1 MKGSPM
7 KEKMIIALAMVLVI
21 GLAWKSSLEN
31 TATKESLV
39 SEEIIPVQIENTSMD
54 YYDLD
59 TYDTTLLNEA
69 ESEFDYSAMNSCT
82 LELFDTDVL
91 NFSEAF
97 AYSWQCLGT
106 NSSFQWQGAV
116 YTTILAED
124 IIIQVADS
132 VIVDSSCKENDVS
145 ETR

>member
-1 MKGSPM
+1 MKGNPM
-7 KEKMIIALAMVLVI
+7 KEKMIIVLAIVLII

-54 YYDLD
+54 YYDNGVPETAQLKE
-59 TYDTTLLNEA
+59 TK
-69 ESEFDYSAMNSCT
+69 SEFDYSAMNSCT

-97 AYSWQCLGT
+97 GYYRQCRGT
-106 NSSFQWQGAV
+106 DSSFQWQGAV
-116 YTTILAED
+116 YTTILAEEV
-124 IIIQVADS
+124 IIQVADS
-132 VIVDSSCKENDVS
+132 VIVDSRGKKNNVL

>member
-1 MKGSPM
+1 M

-31 TATKESLV
+31 TTNIESLAG
-39 SEEIIPVQIENTSMD
+39 EELTPVQVENTSMD
-54 YYDLD
+54 YYDNG
-59 TYDTTLLNEA
+59 TPETTPLKETKSDL
-69 ESEFDYSAMNSCT
+69 DYSAMNSCT

-97 AYSWQCLGT
+97 AYSRQCLGT
-106 NSSFQWQGAV
+106 NSSFQWQGAI
-116 YTTILAED
+116 YTTILAEEV
-124 IIIQVADS
+124 IMQAADS
-132 VIVDSSCKENDVS
+132 VIVDSSGKENDVS

>member
-1 MKGSPM
+1 MKGNPM
-7 KEKMIIALAMVLVI
+7 KEKMIIALAMVLLI

-31 TATKESLV
+31 TATKESLAG
-39 SEEIIPVQIENTSMD
+39 EELTPVQVENTSMD

-59 TYDTTLLNEA
+59 TPETTLLNEA
-69 ESEFDYSAMNSCT
+69 ELEFDYSAMNSCT

-97 AYSWQCLGT
+97 GYYRQCRGT

-116 YTTILAED
+116 YTTILAEEV
-124 IIIQVADS
+124 IIQVTDS
-132 VIVDSSCKENDVS
+132 VIVDSSSKENDVS

>member
-1 MKGSPM
+1 MKGNPM

-69 ESEFDYSAMNSCT
+69 ESEFNYSVMNSCA
-82 LELFDTDVL
+82 LDLFDTDVL
-91 NFSEAF
+91 KFSGAF
-97 AYSWQCLGT
+97 EYYRQCLGAD
-106 NSSFQWQGAV
+106 SSFQWQGDV
-116 YTTILAED
+116 YTTILAEEV
-124 IIIQVADS
+124 IIQVADS
-132 VIVDSSCKENDVS
+132 VIVDSSSKENDVS

>member
-1 MKGSPM
+1 MKGNPM

-54 YYDLD
+54 YYDNV
-59 TYDTTLLNEA
+59 TPETTSLKEPK
-69 ESEFDYSAMNSCT
+69 SEFDYSAMNSCT

-97 AYSWQCLGT
+97 GYYRQCLGT
-106 NSSFQWQGAV
+106 DSSFQWQGTV
-116 YTTILAED
+116 YTTILAEEV
-124 IIIQVADS
+124 IIQAADS
-132 VIVDSSCKENDVS
+132 VIVDCSGKENDVS

>member
-1 MKGSPM
+1 M

-21 GLAWKSSLEN
+21 GLAWKSRLEN

-39 SEEIIPVQIENTSMD
+39 SEEVIPIQIENTSMD

-69 ESEFDYSAMNSCT
+69 ESEFNYSVMNSCA
-82 LELFDTDVL
+82 LDLFDTDVL

-97 AYSWQCLGT
+97 GYYRQCLGAD
-106 NSSFQWQGAV
+106 SSFQWKGAD
-116 YTTILAED
+116 YTTILAEEV
-124 IIIQVADS
+124 IIQAADS
-132 VIVDSSCKENDVS
+132 VIVDSSGKENDVS

>member
-1 MKGSPM
+1 
-7 KEKMIIALAMVLVI
+7 MVLVI

-31 TATKESLV
+31 TTNIKSLAG
-39 SEEIIPVQIENTSMD
+39 EELTPVQVENTSMD

-59 TYDTTLLNEA
+59 TPETTLLNEA
-69 ESEFDYSAMNSCT
+69 ELEFDYSVMNSCT

-97 AYSWQCLGT
+97 GYYRQCLGT
-106 NSSFQWQGAV
+106 DSSFQWQGTV
-116 YTTILAED
+116 YTTILAEEV
-124 IIIQVADS
+124 IIQAADS
-132 VIVDSSCKENDVS
+132 VIVDSSGKENDVS

>member
-1 MKGSPM
+1 MKGNPM

-31 TATKESLV
+31 TTNIESLAG
-39 SEEIIPVQIENTSMD
+39 EELTPVQIENTSMD
-54 YYDLD
+54 YYDNG
-59 TYDTTLLNEA
+59 TPETTPLKETKSDL
-69 ESEFDYSAMNSCT
+69 DYSAMNSCT

-97 AYSWQCLGT
+97 GYYRQCLGT
-106 NSSFQWQGAV
+106 DSSFQWQGAV
-116 YTTILAED
+116 YTTILAEEV
-124 IIIQVADS
+124 IIQAADS
-132 VIVDSSCKENDVS
+132 VIVNSRGKENDVS

>member
-1 MKGSPM
+1 MKGNPM

-54 YYDLD
+54 YYDNGA
-59 TYDTTLLNEA
+59 TGATPFKETK
-69 ESEFDYSAMNSCT
+69 SELDYSAMNFCT

-97 AYSWQCLGT
+97 GYYRQCLGAD
-106 NSSFQWQGAV
+106 SSFQWQGSD
-116 YTTILAED
+116 YTTILAEEV
-124 IIIQVADS
+124 IIQVADS
-132 VIVDSSCKENDVS
+132 VIVDSSGKENDAS

>member
-1 MKGSPM
+1 MKGNPM

-31 TATKESLV
+31 TTNIESLV
-39 SEEIIPVQIENTSMD
+39 NEEIIPDQIENTSMD

-59 TYDTTLLNEA
+59 TPETTLLNEA
-69 ESEFDYSAMNSCT
+69 ELEFDHSPLNFCA
-82 LELFDTDVL
+82 LDLFDTDVP

-97 AYSWQCLGT
+97 GYYRQCLGT
-106 NSSFQWQGAV
+106 DSRFQWQGTV
-116 YTTILAED
+116 YTTILAEEV
-124 IIIQVADS
+124 IIQAADS
-132 VIVDSSCKENDVS
+132 VIVDSSGKENDVS

>member
-1 MKGSPM
+1 M

-21 GLAWKSSLEN
+21 GLAWKSRLEN
-31 TATKESLV
+31 IATKESLV

-59 TYDTTLLNEA
+59 TSDTTLLNEA
-69 ESEFDYSAMNSCT
+69 ESEFNYSDVNSCAPD
-82 LELFDTDVL
+82 LFDTDVL

-97 AYSWQCLGT
+97 GYYRQCLGAD
-106 NSSFQWQGAV
+106 SSFQWQGAD
-116 YTTILAED
+116 YTTILAEEV
-124 IIIQVADS
+124 IIQVADS
-132 VIVDSSCKENDVS
+132 VKVDSGGKENEVS

>member
-1 MKGSPM
+1 MKGNPM

-31 TATKESLV
+31 TATKEFFV
-39 SEEIIPVQIENTSMD
+39 SEEIIPVQIENT
-54 YYDLD
+54 
-59 TYDTTLLNEA
+59 
-69 ESEFDYSAMNSCT
+69 YSAMNFCT

-97 AYSWQCLGT
+97 GYYRQCLGT
-106 NSSFQWQGAV
+106 DSSFQWQGAV
-116 YTTILAED
+116 YTTILAEEV
-124 IIIQVADS
+124 IIQVADS
-132 VIVDSSCKENDVS
+132 VIVDSSGKENDVS

>member
-1 MKGSPM
+1 MKGNPM

-39 SEEIIPVQIENTSMD
+39 SEEIIPVQVENTSMD
-54 YYDLD
+54 YYDNG
-59 TYDTTLLNEA
+59 TPETTLLNEA
-69 ESEFDYSAMNSCT
+69 ESEFDYSAMNSCA
-82 LELFDTDVL
+82 LDLFDTDVL

-97 AYSWQCLGT
+97 GYYRQCLGVD
-106 NSSFQWQGAV
+106 SSFQWQGAD
-116 YTTILAED
+116 YTTILAEEV
-124 IIIQVADS
+124 IIQAADS
-132 VIVDSSCKENDVS
+132 VIVDSSGKENDVS

>member
-1 MKGSPM
+1 MKGNPM

-59 TYDTTLLNEA
+59 TPETTLLNEA
-69 ESEFDYSAMNSCT
+69 ELEFDYSAMNSCT

-97 AYSWQCLGT
+97 GYYRQCLGT
-106 NSSFQWQGAV
+106 DSSFQWQGAV
-116 YTTILAED
+116 YTTILAEEV
-124 IIIQVADS
+124 IIQVADS
-132 VIVDSSCKENDVS
+132 VIVDSSGKENDVS

>member
-1 MKGSPM
+1 M

-31 TATKESLV
+31 TTNIESLAG
-39 SEEIIPVQIENTSMD
+39 EELTPVQVENTSMD

-59 TYDTTLLNEA
+59 TPETTLLNKA
-69 ESEFDYSAMNSCT
+69 ESEFDYSAMNSCA
-82 LELFDTDVL
+82 LDLFDTDVL

-97 AYSWQCLGT
+97 GYYRQCLGAD
-106 NSSFQWQGAV
+106 SSFQWQGAD
-116 YTTILAED
+116 YTTILAEEV
-124 IIIQVADS
+124 IIQVADS
-132 VIVDSSCKENDVS
+132 VIVDSSGKENDVS

>member
-1 MKGSPM
+1 MKGTPM

-21 GLAWKSSLEN
+21 GLAWKSRLEN

-54 YYDLD
+54 YYDNGAPE
-59 TYDTTLLNEA
+59 TTQLKETK
-69 ESEFDYSAMNSCT
+69 SEFDYSAMNSCP

-91 NFSEAF
+91 SFSEAF
-97 AYSWQCLGT
+97 SYYRQCLDT
-106 NSSFQWQGAV
+106 DSSFQWQGAV
-116 YTTILAED
+116 YTTILAEEV
-124 IIIQVADS
+124 IIQVADS
-132 VIVDSSCKENDVS
+132 VIVDSRGKENDVS

>member
-1 MKGSPM
+1 MKGNPM
-7 KEKMIIALAMVLVI
+7 KEKMILALAMILVI
-21 GLAWKSSLEN
+21 GLTWKSRLEN
-31 TATKESLV
+31 IATKESLV
-39 SEEIIPVQIENTSMD
+39 SEEIIPVQIENISMD
-54 YYDLD
+54 YYDNGTPETTPLKETKSDLD
-59 TYDTTLLNEA
+59 YP
-69 ESEFDYSAMNSCT
+69 AMNSCT

-97 AYSWQCLGT
+97 AYSRQCLGT

-116 YTTILAED
+116 YTTILAEE